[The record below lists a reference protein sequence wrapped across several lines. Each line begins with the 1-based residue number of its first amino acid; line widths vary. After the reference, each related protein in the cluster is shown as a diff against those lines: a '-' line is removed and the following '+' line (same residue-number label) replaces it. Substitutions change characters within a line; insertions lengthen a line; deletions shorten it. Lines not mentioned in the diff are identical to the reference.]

1 MIEIKIYSLPNGK
14 EPFTEWLDSLDYQTQ
29 AILAARIERVKL
41 GNFGNCES
49 VGIGVSELKIFYGPG
64 YRIYFAK
71 VGNRLILF
79 LLGGDKGTQKQ
90 DIKRAQRYWVDYQG
104 KKRG

>member
-1 MIEIKIYSLPNGK
+1 LPNGK
-14 EPFTEWLDSLDYQTQ
+14 EPFIEWLDSLDYQTQ

-104 KKRG
+104 EKRG